1 MGHHVS
7 WVPLCFQCTLDT
19 YLIGLCELPLSVQ
32 QCKLTI
38 LTINYA
44 TFIIGRIFCR
54 TFDESWLKAVQNT
67 CWKKKL
73 LHWIELLCNDVICIK
88 LGNETEK
95 LGPHWTPFFMCM
107 FFNCPSLLYSL
118 TKKCCKQNNSI
129 YDIANAWGG
138 PHHPVSSSCMAMQE
152 NRAPRKFSLLNQC
165 YQLWPFDSKN
175 WIA

>member
-67 CWKKKL
+67 CWKKITAL
-73 LHWIELLCNDVICIK
+73 NRIIMQWCNLHKTWQCGGKIGFTLYS
-88 LGNETEK
+88 
-95 LGPHWTPFFMCM
+95 
-107 FFNCPSLLYSL
+107 NCPSLLYSL

-129 YDIANAWGG
+129 YDIVNAWGG
-138 PHHPVSSSCMAMQE
+138 GPTIQSFQA
-152 NRAPRKFSLLNQC
+152 A
-165 YQLWPFDSKN
+165 
-175 WIA
+175 